1 MKNILKNYQEDIVKS
16 TKTSLLIELNSND
29 LKFFDES
36 IEKNTYF
43 QDENFVFNLSLMM
56 VKDIYDFPLQNKK
69 TTNLIYID
77 TDKKINYKNSILLE
91 QIIEQIE
98 DSLKKI
104 YNLQI
109 AKEGIKVL
117 LDTLSSGVGQIFN
130 GKNYIV

>member
-1 MKNILKNYQEDIVKS
+1 MKNILKNYQEDIIKS

-109 AKEGIKVL
+109 AKE
-117 LDTLSSGVGQIFN
+117 
-130 GKNYIV
+130 

>member
-1 MKNILKNYQEDIVKS
+1 MKNILKNYQEDIIKS

-77 TDKKINYKNSILLE
+77 TDKKINYKKLI
-91 QIIEQIE
+91 
-98 DSLKKI
+98 LKK
-104 YNLQI
+104 LKQ
-109 AKEGIKVL
+109 
-117 LDTLSSGVGQIFN
+117 LSYLSFFSLI
-130 GKNYIV
+130 

>member
-1 MKNILKNYQEDIVKS
+1 MKNILKNYQEDIVKP

-77 TDKKINYKNSILLE
+77 TDKKINYKN
-91 QIIEQIE
+91 
-98 DSLKKI
+98 
-104 YNLQI
+104 
-109 AKEGIKVL
+109 
-117 LDTLSSGVGQIFN
+117 
-130 GKNYIV
+130 

>member
-56 VKDIYDFPLQNKK
+56 VKDIL
-69 TTNLIYID
+69 TNLP
-77 TDKKINYKNSILLE
+77 SHFL
-91 QIIEQIE
+91 
-98 DSLKKI
+98 
-104 YNLQI
+104 
-109 AKEGIKVL
+109 GIKVRFK
-117 LDTLSSGVGQIFN
+117 DGQVGQVQE
-130 GKNYIV
+130 IV